1 MKSIVTLI
9 ATLFAASVFAAEPAK
24 APAAMAAPAA
34 PAKDM
39 KLADKKVDKKADKKA
54 AVAPTKSEDIQAP
67 YKNLRLK
74 EAAESYKD
82 LDINDHAKVRLLIA
96 RTLAVER
103 HKQKWG

>member
-9 ATLFAASVFAAEPAK
+9 ATLFSASVFAAEPAK

-54 AVAPTKSEDIQAP
+54 AVAPTKSEAP
-67 YKNLRLK
+67 KAEVK
-74 EAAESYKD
+74 AAEP
-82 LDINDHAKVRLLIA
+82 AK
-96 RTLAVER
+96 
-103 HKQKWG
+103 K